1 MDECQI
7 SSPASQ
13 PENQF
18 VQEQNNPIVLQVL
31 RMLTDHRQP
40 LIEWQE
46 LFVATAGLCRIRTEI
61 L

>member
-18 VQEQNNPIVLQVL
+18 VEEQDNTIVLQVL
-31 RMLTDHRQP
+31 RMLTDYRQP
-40 LIEWQE
+40 LIEWQK
-46 LFVATAGLCRIRTEI
+46 LFVATTGLGRI
-61 L
+61 